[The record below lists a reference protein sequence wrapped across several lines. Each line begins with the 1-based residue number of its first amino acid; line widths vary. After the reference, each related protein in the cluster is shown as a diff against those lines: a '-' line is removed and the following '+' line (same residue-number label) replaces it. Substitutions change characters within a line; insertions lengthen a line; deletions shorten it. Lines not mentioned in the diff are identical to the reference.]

1 MLEKTTLEELK
12 GMLLEEKNK
21 LEGDL
26 DKIAIKTDEGYKA
39 RVEDLG
45 REEDDNAEEMEEK
58 EANQGL
64 INVLN
69 DNLKEVDAAL
79 ERMEEGTYGHCGNCN
94 EEIPVERL
102 RAYPAATSCVKC
114 TD

>member
-1 MLEKTTLEELK
+1 MLKKTTLEELK

-21 LEGDL
+21 LEKDL
-26 DKIAIKTDEGYKA
+26 DKIATKTDDGYKA
-39 RVEDLG
+39 KTEDLG

-64 INVLN
+64 INVLS
-69 DNLKEVDAAL
+69 DNLKEVDTAL
-79 ERMEEGTYGHCGNCN
+79 ERMEKGTYGHCENCN

-114 TD
+114 TN

>member
-12 GMLLEEKNK
+12 GMLLEEKSK
-21 LEGDL
+21 LEADL
-26 DKIAIKTDEGYKA
+26 GKIAIKTDDGYKA
-39 RVEDLG
+39 RTEDLG

-58 EANQGL
+58 EASQGL

-69 DNLKEVDAAL
+69 DNLKEVNAAL
-79 ERMEEGTYGHCGNCN
+79 ERMDQGTYGHCANCN

>member
-12 GMLLEEKNK
+12 EMLLEEKEK
-21 LEGDL
+21 LEADL
-26 DKIAIKTDEGYKA
+26 NKIAIKTDDGYKA
-39 RVEDLG
+39 KIEDLG

-58 EANQGL
+58 EASQGL
-64 INVLN
+64 INVLSG
-69 DNLKEVDAAL
+69 NLKEVDGAL
-79 ERMEEGTYGHCGNCN
+79 AKMENGTYGHCENCD